1 MSDIKQMPNNTFH
14 TILTTFLWL
23 AGGFF
28 LIAGVMVGSL
38 VLASPTGSAIIGN
51 LKSLLAIDSVQ
62 TMWYITRSAGITAYI
77 LLWLSTAWGLA
88 VSSKILDR
96 ILHRSFTY
104 DFHQYISLL
113 AIGFIF
119 LHVIVLMLDRYLPFS
134 LVQILVPFTSSYR
147 PVWIGIGIIGFYLT
161 LLVSVTFYMRTI
173 IGQKTFRT
181 IHVLSLVAYLGTT
194 IHGFF
199 AGTDTPLIT
208 VAGMYVITFLIIVF
222 LLAYWVISLSLK
234 KRAAKPQA
242 RLENPA
248 RSRLYR

>member
-1 MSDIKQMPNNTFH
+1 MSDIKPVPNNPFRTV
-14 TILTTFLWL
+14 LNTFLWL

-28 LIAGVMVGSL
+28 LIASVMVGSL
-38 VLASPTGSAIIGN
+38 ILGSPTGSAIIST
-51 LKSLLAIDSVQ
+51 LKSLFVTDSVQ

-88 VSSKILDR
+88 VSSKILDP

-113 AIGFIF
+113 SIGFIF

-147 PVWIGIGIIGFYLT
+147 SVWVGIGIIGFYLT
-161 LLVSVTFYMRTI
+161 LLVTVTFYMRSM
-173 IGQKTFRT
+173 IGMKAFRA
-181 IHVLSLVAYLGTT
+181 IHVLSLVAYLGAT

-199 AGTDTPLIT
+199 AGTDTPL
-208 VAGMYVITFLIIVF
+208 VSMVGLYAITFLVIVF
-222 LLAYWVISLSLK
+222 LLAYWVIALSI
-234 KRAAKPQA
+234 KRRAVRLQNRLQNQA
-242 RLENPA
+242 S
-248 RSRLYR
+248 SR